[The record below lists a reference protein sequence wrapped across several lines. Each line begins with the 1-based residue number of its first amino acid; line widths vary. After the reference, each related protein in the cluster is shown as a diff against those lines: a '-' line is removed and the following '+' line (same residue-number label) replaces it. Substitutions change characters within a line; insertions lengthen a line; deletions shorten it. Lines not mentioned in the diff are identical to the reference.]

1 MKAILIRHGKV
12 DYQWKKWSTSEQ
24 FDLDCRKYDEAP
36 ILPVSIE
43 IPEIGNQGIVCRKI
57 YVSSLAR
64 SRKTAEGRFGD
75 RDFTETGLIDE
86 VPLRSSVEGNVRL
99 PLWFWNIS
107 GRLQWLSGC
116 RRQSEPRAETR
127 KRAEKFVKML
137 LDDGGDCAV
146 VTHGF
151 FMHTLIG
158 CMKENGFRIGH
169 TRMKYG
175 NGEYVIAER

>member
-1 MKAILIRHGKV
+1 MKIILIRHGKV

-36 ILPVSIE
+36 IVPVSIE
-43 IPEIGNQGIVCRKI
+43 IPEIANQGIACRKI

-64 SRKTAEGRFGD
+64 SKKTAEGIFGD
-75 RDFTETGLIDE
+75 RDFIETGLIDE

-99 PLWFWNIS
+99 SLWFWNIS

-116 RRQSEPRAETR
+116 QRQSECRAETK
-127 KRAEKFVKML
+127 KRAKKFIKTL
-137 LDDGGDCAV
+137 LDDGEDCAV

-151 FMHTLIG
+151 FMHILID
-158 CMKENGFRIGH
+158 CMKESGFRIGH
-169 TRMKYG
+169 TRMKYD
-175 NGEYVIAER
+175 NGEYVIAKR